1 MDKVELISSLNWFYS
16 LELNQVDLYL
26 AQSKKFKDQYGGMV
40 FERVAEIEQGHVDLI
55 SSKIKGLGVTPTS
68 LGEVISPIIGTSLG
82 TILSMTGLDM
92 ALRINIKLEE
102 KAMSDYSE
110 LITRVEEEGEGPD
123 SELCKLLKY
132 NYVDEDL
139 HAALFAKLI
148 GALGE

>member
-1 MDKVELISSLNWFYS
+1 M
-16 LELNQVDLYL
+16 
-26 AQSKKFKDQYGGMV
+26 
-40 FERVAEIEQGHVDLI
+40 AEIEQGHADSI
-55 SSKIKGLGVTPTS
+55 SSKIQELGGTPTL

-110 LITRVEEEGEGPD
+110 LINRVEKDGDGPE

-139 HAALFAKLI
+139 HAALFAKII
-148 GALGE
+148 GAQGE